1 MTSAWFPIFSLHKEF
16 KAIRNTLIYMINMN
30 RGEQWFKVI
39 ISIDDCLSTLVC
51 HEKKISRSNTLLI
64 EFECHTNDINL

>member
-1 MTSAWFPIFSLHKEF
+1 
-16 KAIRNTLIYMINMN
+16 MINMN

-39 ISIDDCLSTLVC
+39 ISIDDCRLSTLVC

-64 EFECHTNDINL
+64 EFECHTNDTNL